1 MKAVLREPVLCEQ
14 FASSKTRLPTSAKAT
29 PAPPV
34 RPGRSRQHP
43 TGRDVGGEGGQG
55 REQDRSAQHDHS
67 GEVQRELA
75 GAIAAVSVLAQA
87 GQRDQ
92 VAAVRASEV
101 GRLQYAGEQQYVGMA
116 ELGRARAQRPGQ
128 RQVAAQMSQPE
139 RIVGVQGDPRL
150 MSCPFRRR
158 VGDKAQRPWP
168 GSG

>member
-1 MKAVLREPVLCEQ
+1 
-14 FASSKTRLPTSAKAT
+14 
-29 PAPPV
+29 
-34 RPGRSRQHP
+34 
-43 TGRDVGGEGGQG
+43 
-55 REQDRSAQHDHS
+55 